1 MRSPEFKNR
10 KTDMIPEFFFG
21 LIFVIYAFIYINIF
35 DEQFSEYRVI
45 SYICKRIFEMK
56 EQRMKRAVVLSVV
69 VALFGFSCGN
79 NNARGEQKNA
89 KSETVAAAEA
99 AETGNPAPEMTT
111 GEGGELAAATGNNS
125 LSSAPADG
133 GTILLTKAAFLK
145 NVWNYETSPQQWVF
159 LGDRPAL
166 IDFYADWCGPC
177 KIASPILEEISQ
189 EFDGKIRIYKIDTQR
204 EQELAAVFG
213 VRSIPAFLYIPRN
226 GKPTMMAGIGRS
238 KEETKKMFVDNINKL
253 LLNTK

>member
-1 MRSPEFKNR
+1 
-10 KTDMIPEFFFG
+10 
-21 LIFVIYAFIYINIF
+21 
-35 DEQFSEYRVI
+35 
-45 SYICKRIFEMK
+45 MK
-56 EQRMKRAVVLSVV
+56 AQRMKRAVILSVV

-79 NNARGEQKNA
+79 TNAKGEQKKAN
-89 KSETVAAAEA
+89 SETVAPAESGGS
-99 AETGNPAPEMTT
+99 GNPSPGLPA
-111 GEGGELAAATGNNS
+111 GESGELAAVTGSNS
-125 LSSAPADG
+125 QSSAQAGG
-133 GTILLTKAAFLK
+133 GTILLTKALFLK

-177 KIASPILEEISQ
+177 KIASPILEEISR
-189 EFDGKIRIYKIDTQR
+189 EFDGKVHIYKIDTQK

-226 GKPTMMAGIGRS
+226 GKPTMMAGIARS

>member
-1 MRSPEFKNR
+1 
-10 KTDMIPEFFFG
+10 
-21 LIFVIYAFIYINIF
+21 
-35 DEQFSEYRVI
+35 
-45 SYICKRIFEMK
+45 MK
-56 EQRMKRAVVLSVV
+56 AQRMKRAVILSVV
-69 VALFGFSCGN
+69 AALFGFSCGN
-79 NNARGEQKNA
+79 NNARGEQKKA
-89 KSETVAAAEA
+89 SSETVAPAEA
-99 AETGNPAPEMTT
+99 MESANQAPEMPS
-111 GEGGELAAATGNNS
+111 GGGGELAAAAGSNS
-125 LSSAPADG
+125 HSTVPAGG
-133 GTILLTKAAFLK
+133 GTIFLTKDAFLK

-177 KIASPILEEISQ
+177 KIASPILEEISR
-189 EFDGKIRIYKIDTQR
+189 EFDGKIHIYKIDTQK

-226 GKPTMMAGIGRS
+226 GKPTMMAGIARS